1 METKQHPRPPGS
13 RGALVLQQPWLEL
26 AGECAVRFFLSAAL
40 AAGEILGGYSPFALG
55 YLSSAGAGAGGFFSL
70 MGCGLGFL
78 ISKPLPDAFRYLAT
92 AILVYAVAFA
102 FFDLNIYATRY
113 FMPFSAA
120 LMAGLTGFVY
130 LAEEGWTPTGI
141 ICYVTE
147 LLLVFATGRLFAV
160 QVREEDS
167 PLLLGLSWLTLAGGV
182 LIALER
188 IPLPFGL
195 GLGRIAACAGAVWLS
210 GVLPGAS
217 SVGAP
222 LGLGLFL
229 DLSAGGG
236 CGCGASL
243 AVGSLLS
250 GKSEKQ
256 HRHTRILV
264 FFVGFAAVSMWNFS
278 VSGSLAPLLDG
289 LLGCLLYLS
298 LPASLLDRLEG
309 RMPKHLKK
317 TAPPIS
323 KAAQPVAAATGIS
336 SAAVASIQQR
346 LRGQADA
353 FHRLY
358 QQLSADLDTSD
369 DPKIDPFPLYLRA
382 SQRVCRGCAF
392 GSACW
397 KRDKSGMRTLLQPA
411 MDAMVRRGRSDP
423 ADYPTEFSARCAR
436 INELV
441 NEVNEQ
447 YAAARTRQRYQLR
460 LKDSRSARCR
470 QYEGMGHL
478 LGDCALSLEPKAV
491 AAVSKPNLTALAGV
505 AAGKRPGQSVSGDA
519 GGWFRDGDD
528 GLWVVLCDG
537 MGTGPDA
544 ARDSRFAYHLLEQFL
559 SAGISPEVSLS
570 TVAGALAL
578 RWESSGTF
586 TTIDLL
592 RIDLQSGEGCL
603 YKLGAAPTYLRRDG
617 VVSRFTSATL
627 PAGLNTDPTPDLT
640 RFRLRPGDLAV
651 LVSDGVSDGSD
662 DSDLRD
668 AIRHW
673 HGASP
678 KELAASLLG
687 PEESASDDRTAIV
700 LCIGAEGIKAV

>member
-55 YLSSAGAGAGGFFSL
+55 YLSAAGAGAGGFFSL
-70 MGCGLGFL
+70 IGCGLGFL

-102 FFDLNIYATRY
+102 FYDLRIFATRY

-130 LAEEGWTPTGI
+130 LAEEGWTPTRV
-141 ICYVTE
+141 ICYCSE
-147 LLLVFATGRLFAV
+147 LLLVFVTGRLFAV
-160 QVREEDS
+160 QAREEDA

-188 IPLPFGL
+188 IPLPFGI
-195 GLGRIAACAGAVWLS
+195 GLGRIAACTAAIWLS
-210 GVLPGAS
+210 GVLPGAA

-243 AVGSLLS
+243 AMGSLLS
-250 GKSEKQ
+250 GRCGKN
-256 HRHTRILV
+256 HRHTRLGL
-264 FFVGFAAVSMWNFS
+264 FFVGYTAVSLWNFS
-278 VSGSLAPLLDG
+278 VSGSLTPLLDG
-289 LLGCLLYLS
+289 LLGCGLYIS
-298 LPASLLDRLEG
+298 LPTSLLDRLEG
-309 RMPKHLKK
+309 RMPKHLKSS
-317 TAPPIS
+317 APPS
-323 KAAQPVAAATGIS
+323 KPTQPSGGIP
-336 SAAVASIQQR
+336 SAAIASIQQR

-358 QQLSADLDTSD
+358 QQLSADLDTSEE
-369 DPKIDPFPLYLRA
+369 PSIDPFPLYLRA

-397 KRDKSGMRTLLQPA
+397 KRDKAGMRAQLQPA

-423 ADYPTEFSARCAR
+423 GDYPTEFAARCAR

-491 AAVSKPNLTALAGV
+491 AAVSTPSLTALAGV

-528 GLWVVLCDG
+528 ALWVVLCDG

-617 VVSRFTSATL
+617 VVSRFTSGTL

-651 LVSDGVSDGSD
+651 LVSDGVTDGSD
-662 DSDLRD
+662 DAAIRD

-673 HGASP
+673 HGDSP
-678 KELAASLLG
+678 RELAATLLG
-687 PEESASDDRTAIV
+687 AEEAVSDDRTAIV
-700 LCIGAEGIKAV
+700 LCIGAPGITAV